1 MLAEGERE
9 GERLEREREG
19 EWEGGRE
26 GEWEGG
32 RERGRERER
41 EGEGSGRWGS
51 GFFCTSPPM
60 GTGFTPT
67 DGLKQTCSQMKARP
81 DQSNQDLTALLKV
94 LRPDHSNPDLPA

>member
-1 MLAEGERE
+1 MEVCWQREGERE
-9 GERLEREREG
+9 GERL
-19 EWEGGRE
+19 
-26 GEWEGG
+26 
-32 RERGRERER
+32 ER

-94 LRPDHSNPDLPA
+94 LRPDHSNPRPPSLTEGCDGGKEW